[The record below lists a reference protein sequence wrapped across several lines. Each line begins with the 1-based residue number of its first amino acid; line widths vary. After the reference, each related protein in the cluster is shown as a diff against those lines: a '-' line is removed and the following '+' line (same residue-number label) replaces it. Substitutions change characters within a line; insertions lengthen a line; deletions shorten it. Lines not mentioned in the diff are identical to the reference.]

1 MRAFGLSLPA
11 AAIIGLIGEEDSGIP
26 AELRAVGPEVT
37 VVDYEFDRHD
47 PLVRLRMRRDLI
59 EARRGGAR
67 VLIAS
72 WDEALLKDVCDEVWW
87 IDRGQV
93 IHQGDPRETLALW
106 NAHVAQ
112 RWRSEQAS
120 VAPIRPS
127 LRRGDGRALVEAVE
141 LLDAAAQPVLGFM
154 SGEEATVRVAVAFHA
169 EVDAPVI
176 GMLIR
181 TRVGVDVYG
190 TNTELEAL
198 SLGPRRAGDRVH
210 VAFRFRCELCPGD
223 YTLTVASHDPDGT
236 WHEWLEDAI
245 AFSVGDSR
253 YTAGVA
259 NLRAAVTWE
268 LY

>member
-1 MRAFGLSLPA
+1 MAAFGLPLPPG
-11 AAIIGLIGEEDSGIP
+11 AIIGLIGEENSGI
-26 AELRAVGPEVT
+26 ALGLMAVGAGVV

-47 PLVRLRMRRDLI
+47 PLGRLRMRRGLI
-59 EARRGGAR
+59 DARRSGAR

-72 WDEALLKDVCDEVWW
+72 WDEALLKDLCDEVWW
-87 IDRGQV
+87 VDQGKV

-106 NAHVAQ
+106 NAHVAK
-112 RWRSEQAS
+112 RWRLEQAG
-120 VAPIRPS
+120 VPAIEPS
-127 LRRGDGRALVEAVE
+127 LQRGDGRATVQQVE
-141 LLDAAAQPVLGFM
+141 LLDAAGQPVLGFS
-154 SGEEATVRVAVAFHA
+154 SGEEATVRVGVGFHSV
-169 EVDAPVI
+169 VDAPVI

-198 SLGPRRAGDRVH
+198 TLGSRRAGDRVR
-210 VAFRFRCELCPGD
+210 VSFRFRCELCPGD

-245 AFSVGDSR
+245 AFSVGDAR